1 MVFFFVF
8 CGLGVLD
15 LLGGYIGQYLGA
27 GRVGKDIVRFL
38 WLGNLSELV
47 FPVWF
52 GGRGLVEELV
62 DISLFSCSCSFSRVY
77 SFGFVVSWVD
87 VGGCGL
93 LPLLYP
99 SIFLS
104 GFLGTAS
111 RIRFTAGG
119 ETFAFL
125 A

>member
-1 MVFFFVF
+1 MFFFVF

-15 LLGGYIGQYLGA
+15 LGGYIGQYLGA

-47 FPVWF
+47 FRI
-52 GGRGLVEELV
+52 GSAEGGLVEELV
-62 DISLFSCSCSFSRVY
+62 DISLFSSSCCLSRVY
-77 SFGFVVSWVD
+77 SFGFAVSWVD
-87 VGGCGL
+87 GGRL
-93 LPLLYP
+93 RLASTLISFY
-99 SIFLS
+99 FLS

-119 ETFAFL
+119 ATFAFL